1 MDRDQLIAENLNK
14 ILDNINEGIHVVNEV
29 GKTIIYN
36 KKMSELEG
44 MDKDIVLGKKIDEVF
59 PSLNEENSTLLLT
72 LRNREEIKN
81 NQQEYL
87 NKYGHKKENNTRK
100 YI

>member
-1 MDRDQLIAENLNK
+1 MERDQLIAENLNK

-72 LRNREEIKN
+72 LKNKEIIKIF
-81 NQQEYL
+81 Y
-87 NKYGHKKENNTRK
+87 
-100 YI
+100 